1 MKSVLKL
8 WNLYIQFYFNWI
20 LPLNLAYA
28 EFPLNS
34 LEYISLIFQI
44 YEGSAEQRIYDGVSW
59 IRDLKLISACYISSL
74 YVHPVLSF
82 TSGKWFS
89 KKSNSHFIAILKKQ
103 VNLMWG
109 CN

>member
-44 YEGSAEQRIYDGVSW
+44 YEVSGEQRIYDGISW
-59 IRDLKLISACYISSL
+59 IRDLKLISAHVIFPVFMYIL
-74 YVHPVLSF
+74 FQVLCQVNGSA
-82 TSGKWFS
+82 
-89 KKSNSHFIAILKKQ
+89 KKNNSHFIAILKKQ
-103 VNLMWG
+103 VNVM
-109 CN
+109 